1 MSDISL
7 FGQTLQTVVGSAHK
21 VAQELGIEFSNNLF
35 EQLPLKVADWYAP
48 QAEPRQRSSSGSS
61 SAAEVNLPQLPEVI
75 YSRGICL
82 KGKTC
87 SLARTLDGFY
97 KSIKNELNNNLTS
110 AHMLCWAIAMSLPD
124 NEDLFK
130 GTRQKAINEHTQ
142 WRGKP
147 KKEQVEAYKQLAAL
161 EEFAEFM
168 APLDEL
174 LKETAERKPE
184 DSPLIQALAAHYK
197 CDPIEL
203 TSKRDTPPDHR
214 MRCVLKARWQAEGI
228 TIPNQVKMMNIEREG
243 KIKELVEK
251 HGAAHKAWMAGCVS
265 GQ

>member
-1 MSDISL
+1 MER
-7 FGQTLQTVVGSAHK
+7 Q
-21 VAQELGIEFSNNLF
+21 AQERTG
-35 EQLPLKVADWYAP
+35 
-48 QAEPRQRSSSGSS
+48 
-61 SAAEVNLPQLPEVI
+61 
-75 YSRGICL
+75 
-82 KGKTC
+82 

-142 WRGKP
+142 WRGKS

-203 TSKRDTPPDHR
+203 TSNRGITPEHR
-214 MRCVLKARWQAEGI
+214 LRCVLRARWQKEGM
-228 TIPNQVKMMNIEREG
+228 TIPQQAEMINQEMEG
-243 KIKELVEK
+243 TIKQLMEK